1 MVYPCWEGP
10 PEVTYVGLPCDMVVA
25 GTWSLEEAPYGSLAL
40 PYMGVSG
47 TPLLTVMF
55 ALTAVY
61 GRSAPVG
68 PNPDPAMEAFPGYDD
83 TSAGAGE
90 NCCG

>member
-1 MVYPCWEGP
+1 VVYPCWVGA
-10 PEVTYVGLPCDMVVA
+10 PEVTYVGLPCDIDEA
-25 GTWSLEEAPYGSLAL
+25 GTWSLEVAPYGSLAL
-40 PYMGVSG
+40 PYMGVSVA
-47 TPLLTVMF
+47 LLTVMF

-61 GRSAPVG
+61 GRSAPVW
-68 PNPDPAMEAFPGYDD
+68 PNPDPVMEAFPGYD